1 MAKTKI
7 VDSKKGYDLA
17 ALEYDKKEK
26 YLDSFEQNKLIP
38 LFGDV
43 ANKKILDVGA
53 GTGRLSVRLSALG
66 ADMFALDVSDKM
78 LGVLKDK
85 NKKIKIVFG
94 DAEDIPFP
102 NNTFD
107 FVIAAF
113 LIVHLKD
120 PSKFFDEAY
129 RILKDDGKLIVTNIN
144 QKDPPEVKTKEGVIK
159 IKSFYHRPDDVVE
172 KLRDMAFGI
181 EKNLTITEKDQW
193 VNQIVVAVK

>member
-1 MAKTKI
+1 
-7 VDSKKGYDLA
+7 
-17 ALEYDKKEK
+17 
-26 YLDSFEQNKLIP
+26 
-38 LFGDV
+38 
-43 ANKKILDVGA
+43 
-53 GTGRLSVRLSALG
+53 
-66 ADMFALDVSDKM
+66 MFALDVSDKM